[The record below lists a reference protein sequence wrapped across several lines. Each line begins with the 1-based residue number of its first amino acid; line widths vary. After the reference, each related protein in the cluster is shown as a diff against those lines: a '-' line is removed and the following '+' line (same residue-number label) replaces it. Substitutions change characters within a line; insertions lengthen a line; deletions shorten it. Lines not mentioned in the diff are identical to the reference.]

1 MEVGPNVAETARLA
15 RSTPLPVI
23 ASGGVGRLE
32 HLTALR
38 QADGPIAAAIVGRAL
53 HEGRFSLAQAVEH
66 CSEE

>member
-1 MEVGPNVAETARLA
+1 M
-15 RSTPLPVI
+15 I